1 MPRPIRIGLCQLTS
15 ANTIEEGFTKV
26 DYAIQEIAS
35 QGGNLAIFPEYFVQG
50 IVADAP
56 HKIFDEGKW
65 EQHVSELARKYG
77 MDICIGTFVEKVVDR
92 DDEENGGDG
101 GEGEEGK
108 GGEKTYNTYVR
119 VWLCV
124 RFELEM
130 MWRSDCSDGW
140 LGCDRRMW
148 HELD

>member
-26 DYAIQEIAS
+26 DSAIAEIAS

-77 MDICIGTFVEKVVDR
+77 MDICIGTFVEKVVSKSFVANAC
-92 DDEENGGDG
+92 EGVSVPLVDG
-101 GEGEEGK
+101 HDVECCH
-108 GGEKTYNTYVR
+108 V
-119 VWLCV
+119 VVCV
-124 RFELEM
+124 QV
-130 MWRSDCSDGW
+130 D
-140 LGCDRRMW
+140 
-148 HELD
+148 